1 MNQLKKLSELEGK
14 TITSAK
20 MINLNDEFV
29 LFFDD
34 GYFVVSFSEINCDI
48 ELVIDDDLIERD
60 KLTLGII
67 SQSDYDEHVER
78 LKKLTAQRKE
88 IREREQLALLTKRY
102 GVKE

>member
-48 ELVIDDDLIERD
+48 ELVIDNDLIERD

-67 SQSDYDEHVER
+67 SQSDYDEYVER

-88 IREREQLALLTKRY
+88 IREREQFALLTKRY
-102 GVKE
+102 GAKE

>member
-48 ELVIDDDLIERD
+48 ELVIDNDLIERD

-67 SQSDYDEHVER
+67 SQSDYDEYVER

>member
-48 ELVIDDDLIERD
+48 ELVIDNDLIERD

-67 SQSDYDEHVER
+67 SQSDYDEYVER
-78 LKKLTAQRKE
+78 MKKLTAQRKE